1 MVLAVGDEDDDA
13 AVALLR
19 VAREGQQGLF
29 QRLADGRA
37 LHRYQRRV
45 DPPCEGPGHA
55 VVRGDR
61 QLDLGFA
68 REDDQSHAVLLQPLE
83 EFADGVFGPFET
95 VGFEIFGQHR
105 VRNVDREHHFDALGF
120 LLAEFRTELRAR
132 RSQYDQRDGGA
143 EKDEPESRA
152 PGRYF
157 GHQLL
162 QNAGAAEACEP
173 SAAVAGRQPVERDER
188 RDGQQQPEIL
198 RICETEHN

>member
-1 MVLAVGDEDDDA
+1 MQTV
-13 AVALLR
+13 
-19 VAREGQQGLF
+19 
-29 QRLADGRA
+29 
-37 LHRYQRRV
+37 
-45 DPPCEGPGHA
+45 
-55 VVRGDR
+55 
-61 QLDLGFA
+61 
-68 REDDQSHAVLLQPLE
+68 E
-83 EFADGVFGPFET
+83 ELVDGVFGPLQP

-120 LLAEFRTELRAR
+120 LLAEFRTELRVR

-143 EKDEPESRA
+143 EKDEPEKPCA

>member
-13 AVALLR
+13 AVVLLGF
-19 VAREGQQGLF
+19 ARKRHQGLR

-37 LHRYQRRV
+37 LHRHQRRV
-45 DPPCEGPGHA
+45 DALGEGLGHA

-120 LLAEFRTELRAR
+120 LLAELRTELRAC
-132 RSQYDQRDGGA
+132 RSQYD
-143 EKDEPESRA
+143 
-152 PGRYF
+152 
-157 GHQLL
+157 
-162 QNAGAAEACEP
+162 
-173 SAAVAGRQPVERDER
+173 
-188 RDGQQQPEIL
+188 
-198 RICETEHN
+198 